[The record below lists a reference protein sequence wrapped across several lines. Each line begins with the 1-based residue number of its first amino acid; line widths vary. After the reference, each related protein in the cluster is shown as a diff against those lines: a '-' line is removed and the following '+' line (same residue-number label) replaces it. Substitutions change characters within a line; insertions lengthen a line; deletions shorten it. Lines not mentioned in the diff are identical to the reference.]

1 MKILVV
7 LHKKYKLP
15 TDSSYVPIQVGGIQI
30 PSLTNAISDN
40 TGDNISEK
48 NKSYCELT
56 ALYWAWKNMD
66 EDYIGLVHYRRYFA
80 CNSLFKNKWERI
92 ASSSEIK
99 KCLEKAPVIL
109 PKKRNYFI
117 ETTYS
122 QYAHAHN
129 KEDLDIT
136 KSIIEK
142 DYPEYIKS
150 FDEVMNK
157 THGHR
162 FNMLVMKKDILDNY
176 CTWLFD
182 VLKKVEKEIN
192 VDNYDTYNKRVFGFL
207 SERLLDVWIN
217 ANHISYTEMT
227 VVNLENEHWPKKIY
241 NFLKRKFVGNE
252 IRIAK

>member
-1 MKILVV
+1 MKILVA
-7 LHKKYKLP
+7 LHKEYKLP
-15 TDSSYVPIQVGGIQI
+15 TDSIYIPIQVGGVQI
-30 PSLTNAISDN
+30 SSLKNALSDN
-40 TGDNISEK
+40 TGDNISNK

-80 CNSLFKNKWERI
+80 CNNLLKNKWERI
-92 ASSSEIK
+92 ASSSEIIRALK
-99 KCLEKAPVIL
+99 KAPVIL

-122 QYAHAHN
+122 QYCHAHN
-129 KEDLDIT
+129 KQDLDVT

-157 THGHR
+157 TDGHR
-162 FNMLVMKKDILDNY
+162 FNMLVMRKDILDNY

-182 VLKKVEKEIN
+182 VLSKVEKEIN
-192 VDNYDTYNKRVFGFL
+192 TENYDTYNKRVYGFL

-217 ANHISYTEMT
+217 TNHISYTELP

-241 NFLKRKFVGNE
+241 NFLKRKFIGHE
-252 IRIAK
+252 ISS